1 MIRTANN
8 NDIPALI
15 DSLYQLIAHV
25 QTSSKDVYMA
35 DIEKPGAEELQS
47 LFAQALD
54 DDNSQVL
61 VVEDDATYAGFILG
75 RITTP
80 FIPLTTIKNIG
91 LIEMCW
97 VETAHRNKGKARQL
111 SQSIEAWFK
120 EKHIKY
126 VDLHYL
132 VGNAEAELS
141 WSKLGYAPFRVTAR
155 KELA

>member
-1 MIRTANN
+1 MTEDVIYRRTFLKRISAVLVLAQCSHFMVAGN
-8 NDIPALI
+8 
-15 DSLYQLIAHV
+15 
-25 QTSSKDVYMA
+25 
-35 DIEKPGAEELQS
+35 

-61 VVEDDATYAGFILG
+61 VVEDDAAYAGFILG

-120 EKHIKY
+120 EKNIKY

-132 VGNAEAELS
+132 VGNAEAEMS